1 MDSMSTSVRVSSK
14 RFITRSRSLDGGWRG
29 DYARGADPCK
39 RSTRPLHP
47 DDSGQDLTWPPNQC
61 DVAAG
66 TSFGEEDC
74 LPLSAADPELPGI
87 ARLLTDGLRAS
98 NRTSFSIAER
108 RKRRSRECQVRLV
121 F

>member
-66 TSFGEEDC
+66 TSFGEDDC
-74 LPLSAADPELPGI
+74 CPFQQPIRSYPESLGCLLMASAPLTGQIPG
-87 ARLLTDGLRAS
+87 
-98 NRTSFSIAER
+98 
-108 RKRRSRECQVRLV
+108 
-121 F
+121 